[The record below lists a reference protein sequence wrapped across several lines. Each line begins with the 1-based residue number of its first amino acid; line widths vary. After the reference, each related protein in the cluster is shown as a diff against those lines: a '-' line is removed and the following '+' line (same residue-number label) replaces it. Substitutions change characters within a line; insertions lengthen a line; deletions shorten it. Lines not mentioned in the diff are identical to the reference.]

1 MRSAEVTV
9 QIETSRIVPA
19 AVDGSRDVLLLLHG
33 RGSNEDDLLGLRPWL
48 GESRTIVTP
57 RAPFPGGPWG
67 YGAGWAWYRYLRDD
81 LMEEETL
88 DRSLEALDRF
98 IDDLPDRLDFEPS
111 RLVIGGFS
119 QGGTT
124 SLAWALT
131 RPGRVAGVL
140 NLSGFLAGVP
150 GVQKALGNAPGL
162 PVFWGHG
169 KVDPAIPFEL
179 GVKGRAALEGAGAQ
193 LEVFDHPSGHTIT
206 PDEVQAIA
214 AFLSAGLAAD
224 DGDA

>member
-1 MRSAEVTV
+1 MTVRIDTFRSAA
-9 QIETSRIVPA
+9 PA
-19 AVDGSRDVLLLLHG
+19 TEGSRDVLLLLHG

-48 GESRTIVTP
+48 GETRTLVTP
-57 RAPFPGGPWG
+57 RAPFPGPPWG
-67 YGAGWAWYRYLRDD
+67 YGSGWAWYRYLHDD

-88 DRSLEALDRF
+88 DQSLAA
-98 IDDLPDRLDFEPS
+98 IDGFVDALPDHLGFEPG
-111 RLVIGGFS
+111 RIVLGGFS

-150 GVQKALGNAPGL
+150 GVQEALSNAPDL

-169 KVDPAIPFEL
+169 QADPAIPFAL
-179 GVKGRAALEGAGAQ
+179 AVKGRGALQAAGAD
-193 LEVFDHPSGHTIT
+193 LTTFDHPSGHTIT
-206 PDEVQAIA
+206 PDEVQAIRQ
-214 AFLSAGLAAD
+214 FLSTI
-224 DGDA
+224 